1 MSHADCFVCCCALP
15 TCLVFCCRLILDR
28 ETGKPKGFG
37 FCEFHNKE
45 DAESAFRNLNG
56 TMFKSRQL
64 KVDFAEENI
73 SDRVHKPRGK

>member
-1 MSHADCFVCCCALP
+1 MSACFS
-15 TCLVFCCRLILDR
+15 CCRLILDR